1 MNKILLLLTITLFAG
16 CGGSHEPADEHE
28 HEHGHEAAEQSERG
42 PHGGRLLREG
52 DFSLELA
59 VYEAGIP
66 PEFRVWMYEDDKPLP
81 PNAATVEVDLERLG
95 GKRDRFT
102 FRPEGEYLRGSGEV
116 SEPHSFDV
124 VVRAVHD
131 GKQFEWKFDSYE
143 GRTTIA
149 AKTAQT
155 MGIAIAEAG
164 PAPLKLQM
172 SLSGVIQADPARV
185 SRVRARYPGIVR
197 EVAVQPWTTV
207 AKGALLASVQ
217 SNESLQN
224 YSVTAPIGGVIVE
237 HRAQIGEATGEE
249 MLFTIVDLSRVW
261 VELDVFQNDL
271 ARIADNQAV
280 EVFDLDGRKLADG
293 RVSRIAPLAVH
304 GSQSVRARVVLENA
318 TDGCASAGKRCPE
331 GIPRETAML
340 RPGQFVSGR
349 VTISEFQAALAVEKS
364 ALQRFRDFD
373 VVFEQVGDTYE
384 VRMLELG
391 RADATHVEVLG
402 GLEPGA
408 RYVTRNSYL
417 IKADIEKSG
426 ASHDH

>member
-1 MNKILLLLTITLFAG
+1 MNKLISLFLTLALFAG
-16 CGGSHEPADEHE
+16 CGANHEPADEHE
-28 HEHGHEAAEQSERG
+28 HEHGDEAAEESERG
-42 PHGGRLLREG
+42 PHSGRLLRDG
-52 DFSLELA
+52 DFALELA
-59 VYEAGIP
+59 IYETGIP
-66 PEFRVWMYEDDKPLP
+66 PEYRVWIYEDSKALP
-81 PNAATVEVDLERLG
+81 PNAATVEVELERLG
-95 GKRDRFT
+95 GQRDRFT
-102 FRPEGEYLRGSGEV
+102 FRPEGDYLRGSGEV

-124 VVRAVHD
+124 TVRATHD

-143 GRTTIA
+143 GRTTIDA
-149 AKTAQT
+149 QTAQT
-155 MGIAIAEAG
+155 MGIATAEAG
-164 PAPLKLQM
+164 PAPLKQQM

-207 AKGALLASVQ
+207 AKGALLASIQ

-280 EVFDLDGRKLADG
+280 EVFDLDGHKLADG

-304 GSQSVRARVVLENA
+304 GSQSVRARVVLDNA
-318 TDGCASAGKRCPE
+318 TGA
-331 GIPRETAML
+331 L

-349 VTISEFQAALAVEKS
+349 VTIDEFQSALAVEKS

-391 RADATHVEVLG
+391 RADATHVEVLA
-402 GLEPGA
+402 GLAPGA

>member
-1 MNKILLLLTITLFAG
+1 MNKIISTCLALALLVG
-16 CGGSHEPADEHE
+16 CGANHEPTD
-28 HEHGHEAAEQSERG
+28 EHGHNEAAQEVERG
-42 PHGGRLLREG
+42 PHNGRLLREG

-59 VYEAGIP
+59 IYEAGIP
-66 PEFRVWMYEDDKPLP
+66 PEYRVWLYEDGKPLP
-81 PNAATVEVDLERLG
+81 PSAATIEVELERLG
-95 GKRDRFT
+95 GKQDRFT
-102 FRPEGEYLRGSGEV
+102 FRPEGAYLRGNAEV

-124 VVRAVHD
+124 VVRAARD

-143 GRTTIA
+143 GRTTIDA
-149 AKTAQT
+149 QTAQS
-155 MGIAIAEAG
+155 MGIATATAG
-164 PAPLKLQM
+164 PAPLKIQL

-271 ARIADNQAV
+271 ARISNDQSV

-293 RVSRIAPLAVH
+293 HVSRIAPLAVH

-318 TDGCASAGKRCPE
+318 TGA
-331 GIPRETAML
+331 L
-340 RPGQFVSGR
+340 RPGQFVTGR
-349 VTISEFQAALAVEKS
+349 VTVDQFQSTLAVEKS
-364 ALQRFRDFD
+364 ALQRFRDLD
-373 VVFEQVGDTYE
+373 VIFEQVGDTYE

-391 RADATHVEVLG
+391 RADATHVEVLA

>member
-1 MNKILLLLTITLFAG
+1 MNKLIVTFLAFALLAG
-16 CGGSHEPADEHE
+16 CGASHESTDE
-28 HEHGHEAAEQSERG
+28 HEHGHAEAAEAERG
-42 PHGGRLLREG
+42 PHNGRLLREG
-52 DFSLELA
+52 DFALELA
-59 VYEAGIP
+59 IYETGIP
-66 PEFRVWMYEDDKPLP
+66 PEYRVWMYENGKPLP

-95 GKRDRFT
+95 GKRDQFT
-102 FRPEGEYLRGSGEV
+102 FRPEGDYLRGNSEV
-116 SEPHSFDV
+116 REPHSFDV
-124 VVRAVHD
+124 TVRAVRD
-131 GKQFEWKFDSYE
+131 GKQLEWKFDSYE
-143 GRTTIA
+143 GRTTIDA
-149 AKTAQT
+149 QTAQS
-155 MGIAIAEAG
+155 MGIATAEAG
-164 PAPLKLQM
+164 PAPLKLQL

-197 EVAVQPWTTV
+197 EVAVQPWATV

-224 YSVTAPIGGVIVE
+224 YSVNAPIGGVVVE
-237 HRAQIGEATGEE
+237 HRAQVGEATGED

-271 ARIADNQAV
+271 ARIADNQPV

-318 TDGCASAGKRCPE
+318 TGA
-331 GIPRETAML
+331 L

-349 VTISEFQAALAVEKS
+349 VTVNEFQSTLAVEKS

-391 RADATHVEVLG
+391 RADATHVEVLS
-402 GLEPGA
+402 GLDAGA

-417 IKADIEKSG
+417 IKADIEKAG

>member
-1 MNKILLLLTITLFAG
+1 MNKLISVFLALALLTG
-16 CGGSHEPADEHE
+16 CGENHEPTDEHG
-28 HEHGHEAAEQSERG
+28 HEHGHEAAEEAERG
-42 PHGGRLLREG
+42 PHNGRLLKEG
-52 DFSLELA
+52 DFALELA
-59 VYEAGIP
+59 IFEAGIP
-66 PEFRVWMYEDDKPLP
+66 PEYRVWMYQDGEALP

-95 GKRDRFT
+95 GKRDHFT
-102 FRPEGEYLRGSGEV
+102 FRPEGDYLRGSGDV

-124 VVRAVHD
+124 TVRAVRD
-131 GKQFEWKFDSYE
+131 GRKFEWKFESYE
-143 GRTTIA
+143 GRSTIA
-149 AKTAQT
+149 AQTAQA
-155 MGIAIAEAG
+155 MGIATAEAG
-164 PAPLKLQM
+164 PAALKLQL

-224 YSVTAPIGGVIVE
+224 YAVTAPIGGVIVD
-237 HRAQIGEATGEE
+237 HRAQVGEATGEE

-271 ARIADNQAV
+271 ARIADNQPV

-304 GSQSVRARVVLENA
+304 GSQSVRARVVLDNA
-318 TDGCASAGKRCPE
+318 TGS
-331 GIPRETAML
+331 L

-349 VTISEFQAALAVEKS
+349 VTVSEFQSALAVEKS

-384 VRMLELG
+384 IRPLELG
-391 RADATHVEVLG
+391 RADATYVEVLA
-402 GLEPGA
+402 GLDAGA

>member
-1 MNKILLLLTITLFAG
+1 MNKLISLFLALALLTG
-16 CGGSHEPADEHE
+16 CGENHEPADE
-28 HEHGHEAAEQSERG
+28 HEHGHEAAEEAERG
-42 PHGGRLLREG
+42 PHNGRLLEEG
-52 DFSLELA
+52 DFALELA
-59 VYEAGIP
+59 IYEAGIP
-66 PEFRVWMYEDDKPLP
+66 PEYRVWMYEDGKALP

-95 GKRDRFT
+95 GKRDHFT
-102 FRPEGEYLRGSGEV
+102 FRPEGDYLRGSGEV
-116 SEPHSFDV
+116 TEPHSFDV
-124 VVRAVHD
+124 TVRAVRD
-131 GKQFEWKFDSYE
+131 GKKFEWKFDSYE
-143 GRTTIA
+143 GRSTIA
-149 AKTAQT
+149 AQTAQA
-155 MGIAIAEAG
+155 MGVATAEAG
-164 PAPLKLQM
+164 PATLKLQL

-207 AKGALLASVQ
+207 AKGALLANVQ

-224 YSVTAPIGGVIVE
+224 YAVTAPIGGVIVE
-237 HRAQIGEATGEE
+237 HRAQVGEATGEE

-271 ARIADNQAV
+271 ARIEDNQPV

-304 GSQSVRARVVLENA
+304 GSQSVRARVVLDNA
-318 TDGCASAGKRCPE
+318 TGA
-331 GIPRETAML
+331 L

-349 VTISEFQAALAVEKS
+349 VTVSEFQSALAVEKS

-384 VRMLELG
+384 IRPLELG
-391 RADATHVEVLG
+391 RADATYVEVLA
-402 GLEPGA
+402 GLDAGA